1 MSNPNRGEHV
11 VKSGSLTCEQ
21 LCTTDWAVGKAQ
33 VRRGAEGGKGEEWK
47 AVGHCHWIHA
57 STHSLARPLCQTH
70 IFNVQE
76 RLEMVKRWGEK
87 KVCVGKKPIIWEQI
101 YFTWLLHFQL
111 CKVLL
116 RHSGLGRQDLVWTV
130 FKLSAESNFWAV
142 ACFESESSG
151 IRNLLRKHHSFSK
164 ANFVGV
170 FVIIQLSWVWLLI
183 SWNKSK
189 PFLHIVKCFPL
200 LCEGLRVCLKCLA
213 SDSSD

>member
-1 MSNPNRGEHV
+1 MSNPNQGENV

-76 RLEMVKRWGEK
+76 RLEKVKRKCELVQK
-87 KVCVGKKPIIWEQI
+87 SCQMSTDFFHTAFELS
-101 YFTWLLHFQL
+101 TLLQSL

-116 RHSGLGRQDLVWTV
+116 RHSGLSRQDFVRSGKNV
-130 FKLSAESNFWAV
+130 FKLSAESNFGAV
-142 ACFESESSG
+142 ACIESESSG
-151 IRNLLRKHHSFSK
+151 F
-164 ANFVGV
+164 
-170 FVIIQLSWVWLLI
+170 
-183 SWNKSK
+183 
-189 PFLHIVKCFPL
+189 
-200 LCEGLRVCLKCLA
+200 
-213 SDSSD
+213 

>member
-1 MSNPNRGEHV
+1 MSQCNPATWMSNPNRGENV

-76 RLEMVKRWGEK
+76 RLEKVKRKCELVQKSCWMSTDFF
-87 KVCVGKKPIIWEQI
+87 IR
-101 YFTWLLHFQL
+101 LLNFQL

-116 RHSGLGRQDLVWTV
+116 RHTGLSRQDVV
-130 FKLSAESNFWAV
+130 KSGKNIFQLSAESNFGAV
-142 ACFESESSG
+142 ARIESESSG
-151 IRNLLRKHHSFSK
+151 FRNLLRKHISK
-164 ANFVGV
+164 A
-170 FVIIQLSWVWLLI
+170 
-183 SWNKSK
+183 K
-189 PFLHIVKCFPL
+189 
-200 LCEGLRVCLKCLA
+200 
-213 SDSSD
+213 